1 MTNDALP
8 QRTFTALLDELIPAR
23 DASLPGAGSLGVG
36 EAIEPKLGDATPLV
50 VSGLAALDGKARE
63 RGAADFADLPSE
75 ERAPLVGEV
84 ATADPGFVELLVYHA
99 YTTYYQNPRVVV
111 ALGLKADPPYPAGFE
126 LELGDLGRLDP
137 VRQRGK
143 MYRDVST

>member
-1 MTNDALP
+1 MTKDTLP
-8 QRTFTALLDELIPAR
+8 QRTFSALLDELIPAR

-36 EAIEPKLGDATPLV
+36 EAIESKLGDAIPLV
-50 VSGLAALDGKARE
+50 VSGLTALDAKARE

-84 ATADPGFVELLVYHA
+84 STAHPGFVELLVFHA
-99 YTTYYQNPRVVV
+99 YTTYYQHPRVAV
-111 ALGLKADPPYPAGFE
+111 AIGQKAEPPYPGGFE
-126 LELGDLGRLDP
+126 LELGDLGLLDP

-143 MYRDVST
+143 MYREVST

>member
-36 EAIEPKLGDATPLV
+36 EAIEPKLGDASALV
-50 VSGLAALDGKARE
+50 ASGLAALDAEARE
-63 RGAADFADLPSE
+63 QGATDFADLAPE
-75 ERAPLVGEV
+75 DRTPLVGEV
-84 ATADPGFVELLVYHA
+84 AAAHPGFIELLVYHT
-99 YTTYYQNPRVVV
+99 YTTYYQHPRVAV
-111 ALGLKADPPYPAGFE
+111 AIGLKPDPPYPGGYE
-126 LELGDLGRLDP
+126 LELGDLDALDA

-143 MYRDVST
+143 MYRDA